1 MKWIGAHVSAEG
13 GVHQAPLNASA
24 IGARAFALFVKNQ
37 RQWQAKP
44 LEPAVREAFAAN
56 LAAGGFT
63 AAQVLPHAGYLINLA
78 NPDPG
83 AHVRSTDS
91 FINEMRRCADLGL
104 DRLNLH
110 PGSHLRQCSVNEA
123 VGNVARAANRALA
136 EVPGVTIVFENTAG
150 QGGSLGACFEELA
163 AIIERIDDP
172 ARVGVCL
179 DTAHLFAAGFDLV
192 SEDAYQATIARFGEL
207 IGFRF
212 LRGMHLNDTK
222 VVLGKRVDR
231 HAMLG
236 EGNLGWPVFRHI
248 VRDPRLD
255 NIPLILET
263 PDETRWADEIR
274 QLYDLAAPETHVEG
288 LK

>member
-44 LEPAVREAFAAN
+44 LDPQVREAFAAN

-83 AHVRSTDS
+83 ARTRSTDS

-110 PGSHLRQCSVNEA
+110 PGSHLRQCSVGEA
-123 VGNVARAANRALA
+123 VGHVARAANQALA
-136 EVPGVTIVFENTAG
+136 EVPDVTIVFENTAG

-192 SEDAYQATIARFGEL
+192 GEEAWQATLARFEAL

-222 VVLGKRVDR
+222 VVRGKRVDR
-231 HAMLG
+231 HALLG
-236 EGNLGWPVFRHI
+236 EGNLGWPVFRHL

-255 NIPLILET
+255 GIPLILET
-263 PDETRWADEIR
+263 PDETRWAGEIR
-274 QLYDLAAPETHVEG
+274 RLYALAAGAPPGEETA
-288 LK
+288 

>member
-123 VGNVARAANRALA
+123 VGNVARAANR
-136 EVPGVTIVFENTAG
+136 V
-150 QGGSLGACFEELA
+150 
-163 AIIERIDDP
+163 RIDDLDGEP
-172 ARVGVCL
+172 AGKV
-179 DTAHLFAAGFDLV
+179 AARLLN
-192 SEDAYQATIARFGEL
+192 YIAQRQPAG
-207 IGFRF
+207 
-212 LRGMHLNDTK
+212 
-222 VVLGKRVDR
+222 DR
-231 HAMLG
+231 DQEVIEQRKA
-236 EGNLGWPVFRHI
+236 EAER
-248 VRDPRLD
+248 
-255 NIPLILET
+255 
-263 PDETRWADEIR
+263 AAA
-274 QLYDLAAPETHVEG
+274 LAAPSETVLDDVIEIDTDSGLVDTYESREG
-288 LK
+288 